1 MIGDLIEIERAKR
14 DVYADVPLV
23 TDAPSI
29 ISEMPEG
36 EGQSNDV
43 TLKAVPAAAATLFAG
58 WLDALKD
65 KLSVRARQ
73 HDEVS

>member
-1 MIGDLIEIERAKR
+1 MIGDIIEIERAKR
-14 DVYADVPLV
+14 VYEDVPLV

-36 EGQSNDV
+36 EGQSNDA
-43 TLKAVPAAAATLFAG
+43 TLKAVSAAAATLFTG
-58 WLDALKD
+58 WFDALKD
-65 KLSVRARQ
+65 KWSVRARQ